1 MIPWRIKKPFAWLA
15 EEFSQ
20 WFRAFLSRIPGQ
32 VGCFLRAKLYGFHS
46 GAKSRV
52 FDHVI
57 IHHPQKLRLG
67 KNVQIASAC
76 HLNAGGGIEI
86 ADNTLVGPKVSIW
99 SQNHIFART
108 DLPICDQ
115 GYEFAPVK
123 IEEDVW
129 IGCGAIILPGVVL
142 ARGCV
147 IGAGAVVTNSTQPN
161 TVYAGVPARAINT
174 RNDAPPH
181 DQYTERAA

>member
-1 MIPWRIKKPFAWLA
+1 MIPWRIKKPFAYIA
-15 EEFSQ
+15 EEFTQ
-20 WFRAFLSRIPGQ
+20 WHRAILSRIPGQ
-32 VGCFLRAKLYGFHS
+32 IGSFLRAKLYGFHS
-46 GAKSRV
+46 GPKSRV

-67 KNVQIASAC
+67 KNVQIAAAC

-86 ADNTLVGPKVSIW
+86 ADNTLIGPNVSIW
-99 SQNHIFART
+99 SQNHIYASAGI
-108 DLPICDQ
+108 PICDQ
-115 GYEFAPVK
+115 GYEFAPVR

-147 IGAGAVVTNSTQPN
+147 IGAGAVVTSSTKPN
-161 TVYAGVPARAINT
+161 TVYAGVPARPINQRT
-174 RNDAPPH
+174 GTAE
-181 DQYTERAA
+181 YTERAA